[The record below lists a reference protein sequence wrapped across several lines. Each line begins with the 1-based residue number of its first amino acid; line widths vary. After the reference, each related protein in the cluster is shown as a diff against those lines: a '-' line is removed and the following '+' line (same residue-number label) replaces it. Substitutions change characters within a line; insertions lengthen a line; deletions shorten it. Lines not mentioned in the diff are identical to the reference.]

1 MGERTSYAPG
11 TFCWADL
18 GTTDLQGGVDFYR
31 GLFGW
36 EFEPVDPADAG
47 AYAMA
52 RLRGAEVAGLWAHGP
67 EEREMGL
74 PSAWHSYVSVQDAD
88 ATLARAGDLG
98 GTAVPP
104 GAFDVDDRGRM
115 GILQD
120 PAGAVL
126 GIWQPGSDAGAGVV
140 NEPGCLTWNDLLHPD
155 PASVV
160 PFYRELFGWQ
170 VQDFADGAY
179 WGVRTM
185 GGDQNGGML
194 RWDGGPPAWL
204 PYFAVEGLE
213 AAGTRAGELGG
224 QAIAGPRE
232 VPGGAFLTL
241 RDPQGAVFNVFAG
254 DLDP

>member
-36 EFEPVDPADAG
+36 EVEPFDATQEG
-47 AYAMA
+47 AYALA
-52 RLRGAEVAGLWAHGP
+52 HLRGAEVSGLWAYGP
-67 EEREMGL
+67 PERELGL
-74 PSAWHSYVSVQDAD
+74 EPAWLSYLSVPDAD
-88 ATLARAGDLG
+88 ATLARAADLG
-98 GTAVPP
+98 GTPVPP
-104 GAFDVDDRGRM
+104 GAFDVEGRGRA
-115 GILQD
+115 GLLRD

-126 GIWQPGSDAGAGVV
+126 GVWQAESDPGAGRV

-155 PASVV
+155 PASVA

-170 VQDFADGAY
+170 VQDLAGGEYF
-179 WGVRTM
+179 GVRTM

-204 PYFAVEGLE
+204 PYFAVEDLE
-213 AAGTRAGELGG
+213 AAGARATELGG
-224 QAIAGPRE
+224 QVLAGPRQ
-232 VPGGAFLTL
+232 VPGGAFLVL
-241 RDPQGAVFNVFAG
+241 RDPQGAMFNVLSG
-254 DLDP
+254 ELDP